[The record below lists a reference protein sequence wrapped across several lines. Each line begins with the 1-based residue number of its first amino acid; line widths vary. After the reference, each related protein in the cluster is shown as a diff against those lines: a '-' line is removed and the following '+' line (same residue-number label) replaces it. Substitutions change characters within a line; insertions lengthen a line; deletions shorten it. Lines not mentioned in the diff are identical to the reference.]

1 MNQYNTLKVNLYNP
15 QLTKLKSRIE
25 NDTEVT
31 LKLSSKIVGDSNDED
46 IFLHILL
53 WTNTQVLRDCR
64 AFTNNS

>member
-15 QLTKLKSRIE
+15 QLNTLKSRIE

-31 LKLSSKIVGDSNDED
+31 LKLSTKIVGDSNDED

-53 WTNTQVLRDCR
+53 
-64 AFTNNS
+64 

>member
-46 IFLHILL
+46 IFLHILS

>member
-46 IFLHILL
+46 IFLHIL
-53 WTNTQVLRDCR
+53 
-64 AFTNNS
+64 S